1 MRLITKKLRLQFNKD
16 GSKLIDTKSIN
27 GEKWFDTES
36 NTLFFDTK
44 KIRTGIEKITSKSII
59 LNFKKML
66 ESVLDEITYVIDINT
81 KWLNIGKVWKIPIED
96 GHIIKEPLLESEIPA
111 VKELINKQF
120 AIKKQYQDCYDN
132 IKI

>member
-44 KIRTGIEKITSKSII
+44 KIRIGIEKITSKS
-59 LNFKKML
+59 K
-66 ESVLDEITYVIDINT
+66 
-81 KWLNIGKVWKIPIED
+81 P
-96 GHIIKEPLLESEIPA
+96 
-111 VKELINKQF
+111 
-120 AIKKQYQDCYDN
+120 
-132 IKI
+132 